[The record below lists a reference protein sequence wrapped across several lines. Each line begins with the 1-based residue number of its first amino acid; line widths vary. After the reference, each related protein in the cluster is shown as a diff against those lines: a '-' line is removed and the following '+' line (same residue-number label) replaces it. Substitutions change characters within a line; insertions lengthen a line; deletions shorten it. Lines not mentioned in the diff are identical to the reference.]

1 MSDSNNSNEP
11 TIEQIKQS
19 LDIVTV
25 AEMYSNEYG
34 ELVKSGANFKYKNDS
49 SIVINPAK
57 QIFSNFNGDITG
69 GSVLDLVMYMEKLDL
84 KAGIN
89 RLKEL
94 SSLDTYTIDPELQR
108 KREQREKKAK
118 KIDFQKLGYYGTL
131 ELKDAS
137 VLHRPIECLNES
149 NELMYFIVPKEL
161 HKLFEAETL
170 PAEYKDKIFYMFS
183 SLVGW
188 NKHFECPSIV
198 LRDDNNRIVDLIA
211 YRPNKPANYK
221 DWSNPKYIYKN
232 SHNRGENF
240 LYPFRKE
247 VQPIIN
253 REKYLIVGEGIKNG
267 LNALL
272 YSVPFITLESSS
284 NKINDNLINYIRDYH
299 SKGFNVICMFDG
311 DKAGAKA
318 YENFKLQSG
327 LEVDNFLKFD
337 SNQDFVNYL
346 QSEGK

>member
-1 MSDSNNSNEP
+1 MSNNP

-19 LDIVTV
+19 LDIITV
-25 AEMYSNEYG
+25 AEMYG
-34 ELVKSGANFKYKNDS
+34 ELVKSGANFKYRNDS

-84 KAGIN
+84 RAGIA

-94 SSLDTYTIDPELQR
+94 SSLDTYIINPELQR
-108 KREQREKKAK
+108 KREQKEKEAK

-137 VLHRPIECLNES
+137 VLHRPIECLNRS
-149 NELMYFIVPKEL
+149 NELMYLIVPREL
-161 HKLFEAETL
+161 HKLFEAKTL
-170 PAEYKDKIFYMFS
+170 PAELKDKIFYMFS

-221 DWSNPKYIYKN
+221 DWSDPKYIYKN
-232 SHNRGENF
+232 SHNRGEHF

-253 REKYLIVGEGIKNG
+253 REKYLVVGEGIKNG

-272 YSVPFITLESSS
+272 YSIPFITLESSS
-284 NKINDNLINYIRDYH
+284 NKINDRLLNYIKEYH
-299 SKGFNVICMFDG
+299 SKGFSLICMFDG

-337 SNQDFVNYL
+337 SNQDFVEYL